1 MISED
6 CNIVAF
12 VNAVKGKQYPEI
24 IELAD
29 HEATLA
35 ERCRYSRRK
44 GLWEESDCA
53 RRYSHQ
59 LKDLIFYLRN
69 SIRPANTQPEHI
81 KLYDQL
87 LDAKQHKMFQIE
99 FRSLGHSVYY
109 LPFNRSSS

>member
-35 ERCRYSRRK
+35 ERCRYRRPK
-44 GLWEESDCA
+44 GPWEETDCA

-69 SIRPANTQPEHI
+69 SIKPANSYPDHI

-87 LDAKQHKMFQIE
+87 FDAEQDKTFQIE

-109 LPFNRSSS
+109 LPFNRISS